1 MKRVIGNIQGYDVI
15 YIPDKKI
22 LFCKNT
28 AVPLDKLKEAI
39 YGDYERYNIPQ
50 KNLVIR
56 KDNSIIE
63 FGCLRTTIEHAK
75 EILDNIN

>member
-1 MKRVIGNIQGYDVI
+1 MKQVIGNIQGYDVI
-15 YIPDKKI
+15 YIPDKKL

-28 AVPLDKLKEAI
+28 VVPLALLKEAV
-39 YGDYERYNIPQ
+39 YGSLDRYSIPQ

-63 FGCLRTTIEHAK
+63 FGCLRTTIEYAK
-75 EILDNIN
+75 KILAGIN

>member
-1 MKRVIGNIQGYDVI
+1 MKKTIGTIQGYDVI
-15 YIPDKKI
+15 YVPERKI

-28 AVPLDKLKEAI
+28 AVPINLIKEAV
-39 YGDYERYNIPQ
+39 YGGFERYNIPQ
-50 KNLVIR
+50 KNLTVR
-56 KDNSIIE
+56 KDNSMIE